1 MELREVKGEKTRDG
15 DEGRVIA
22 EEEVLVDEGEWDVV
36 EEKVVLDMFCG
47 LLMEIC

>member
-1 MELREVKGEKTRDG
+1 MKSEKARDG

-22 EEEVLVDEGEWDVV
+22 EEEVLVDEGGWDVV
-36 EEKVVLDMFCG
+36 EEKVVLDVVCG